1 MKESVQMMQMVNFL
15 VESEYLGSGG
25 VEEEGVCV
33 CVHWDIVVNYDM
45 TVLHCMVIVTLTIF
59 ININQAE
66 KI

>member
-1 MKESVQMMQMVNFL
+1 MWGKKKEGFCVGEFLSVCL
-15 VESEYLGSGG
+15 
-25 VEEEGVCV
+25 CV
-33 CVHWDIVVNYDM
+33 RNIVVNDM